1 MKTLVKGLCAS
12 LALFALAGCA
22 TPVDRYAE
30 KPYCHTDRGRNAYC
44 TKENAPS
51 LSKDEEAKQFPS
63 DPGALTVYVVRY
75 WGDGHHPLEILID
88 GTTSMETVPNSMIRL
103 RLTPGSHRISFAVAG
118 KSYDRT
124 VNGLT
129 GDVKLLG
136 VTGTDWS
143 WGSSSHAWADD
154 SDDQVKR
161 QARRSRLIKDV
172 SLL

>member
-1 MKTLVKGLCAS
+1 MQTFIKGIFLSAAI
-12 LALFALAGCA
+12 LALAGCA

-51 LSKDEEAKQFPS
+51 LSKDEESKLFSS
-63 DPGALTVYVVRY
+63 DPGALIVYVVRY
-75 WGDGHHPLEILID
+75 WGDGHHPLDISID
-88 GTTSMETVPNSMIRL
+88 GAMSMETVPNSMIRL
-103 RLTPGSHRISFAVAG
+103 RLKPGSHRISFAVAG
-118 KSYDRT
+118 KSYDRII
-124 VNGLT
+124 NGSA

-154 SDDQVKR
+154 SDDQVKQ

>member
-1 MKTLVKGLCAS
+1 M
-12 LALFALAGCA
+12 
-22 TPVDRYAE
+22 D
-30 KPYCHTDRGRNAYC
+30 
-44 TKENAPS
+44 
-51 LSKDEEAKQFPS
+51 
-63 DPGALTVYVVRY
+63 
-75 WGDGHHPLEILID
+75 ILID
-88 GTTSMETVPNSMIRL
+88 GATSMETVPNSMIRL
-103 RLTPGSHRISFAVAG
+103 RLRPGSHRISFAVAG

>member
-1 MKTLVKGLCAS
+1 
-12 LALFALAGCA
+12 
-22 TPVDRYAE
+22 
-30 KPYCHTDRGRNAYC
+30 
-44 TKENAPS
+44 
-51 LSKDEEAKQFPS
+51 
-63 DPGALTVYVVRY
+63 
-75 WGDGHHPLEILID
+75 
-88 GTTSMETVPNSMIRL
+88 METVPNSMIRL
-103 RLTPGSHRISFAVAG
+103 RLKPGSHRISFAVAG

-124 VNGLT
+124 VNGLA